1 MMSARKVIVTATGR
15 VIRNLT
21 IFSVYDMIY
30 LFTEEQGAG
39 SRERRAGSGVLRAG
53 SGEQGAESRVRGAGS

>member
-39 SRERRAGSGVLRAG
+39 SGVLRAG